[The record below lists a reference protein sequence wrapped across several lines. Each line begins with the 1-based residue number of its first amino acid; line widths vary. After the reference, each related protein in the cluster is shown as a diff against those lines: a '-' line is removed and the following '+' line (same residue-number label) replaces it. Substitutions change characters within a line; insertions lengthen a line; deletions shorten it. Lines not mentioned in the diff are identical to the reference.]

1 MPRTAHPLPD
11 TGRIVVGVDGSASS
25 KEALAWAARQA
36 RLTGSRLFVIATWHV
51 PMTFGW
57 SLSVPQGFDPAADM
71 TMALASTV
79 AEVLG
84 PDPGIE
90 VSSEVIQGH
99 PQVVLTEQSR
109 NASLIVV
116 GSRGHGEFAGMLLGS
131 VSEFL
136 TTHAHC
142 PVVVIRER
150 EDLDEST
157 TL

>member
-1 MPRTAHPLPD
+1 
-11 TGRIVVGVDGSASS
+11 
-25 KEALAWAARQA
+25 
-36 RLTGSRLFVIATWHV
+36 
-51 PMTFGW
+51 MTFGW
-57 SLSVPQGFDPAADM
+57 SPPLPEGFDPATDM
-71 TMALASTV
+71 TVALARAV

-90 VSSEVIQGH
+90 VSSEIIEGH

-116 GSRGHGEFAGMLLGS
+116 GCRGHGEFAGMLLGS

-150 EDLDEST
+150 EDGDTST